1 MVDLKDEILN
11 SEFKDRV
18 LTILEYKE
26 KQKDIIDGLKALLSY
41 SENHLLLLNEEQIEK
56 HGKELQDKK
65 NIVVILSDI
74 DLNDEE
80 KIKLKVNFYERFVN
94 IIRDNK
100 LPIWLHVLLFSD
112 IKNISLDSKFNLI
125 ELLSVGNAL
134 YDKGLADILRLTNI
148 HKRLVLDYFENYV
161 VAYVL
166 AGSQVKGKSLES
178 SDVDVFVVID
188 DTDVRRHTFEE
199 LKQKLYAIILQQA
212 AQAKILSKSEKIL
225 HPQVYTLTEFWKSL
239 SESNPVIIT
248 FLRDGIALY
257 DRGMFIAWKLM
268 LLKGIIKPSK
278 ESANQ
283 FFNFADLSIKNS
295 IEKMNKTITDII
307 IEDLAVGMLSAAQA
321 VIMDY
326 GLLPPDPKE
335 TPEVLR
341 NLFVSKNMLEDD
353 YVKDL
358 EYVWRLRKEY
368 EHGIRKEF
376 KYEEYLDVIKRA
388 EKFIDR
394 MRELKRII
402 DKENEIKEIES
413 LINQYINIKNKLSLL
428 FETSFD
434 NLLNTKLS
442 NIKDIILSIESRIKD
457 YKNMQDLH
465 YLKNEIINARNMLEN
480 IYIETI
486 NNLITKTMFALYDN
500 RNKKEYLLSITKD
513 KIYLVDGNNVYIYD
527 YNGNKIGE
535 MIKKDYIEQIY
546 KELLSENI
554 SGINNKVINVLN
566 RLFEDYTILK
576 TSGSKAL

>member
-100 LPIWLHVLLFSD
+100 LPIWLHALLFSD